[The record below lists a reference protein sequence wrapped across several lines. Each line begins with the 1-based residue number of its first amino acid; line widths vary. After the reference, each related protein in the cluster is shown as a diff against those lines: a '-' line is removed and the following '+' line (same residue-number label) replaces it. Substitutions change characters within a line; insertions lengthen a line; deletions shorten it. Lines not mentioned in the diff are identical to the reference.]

1 MQTVNLLPNNFNQI
15 IENNYNNNAEYNSE
29 TENSSNN
36 IAFLDNQFKKISQ
49 VQMAYL
55 EMVKT
60 GIFNLYGIDIRFD
73 HSAAV
78 TEVMCGFTPSYQYRK
93 PSMSIL
99 SPIWSAS
106 TALYTSESLSQR

>member
-73 HSAAV
+73 DMIWDFSSLYV
-78 TEVMCGFTPSYQYRK
+78 TGKRK
-93 PSMSIL
+93 NAYTYNFYKEGLDKEHTII
-99 SPIWSAS
+99 SPNPA
-106 TALYTSESLSQR
+106 